1 METKVFLTRHCQP
14 DLSNHDDRSR
24 GLSPKGLQDCQ
35 LVSQFLREREI
46 DCIYSSP
53 YQRALATIKPFAK
66 EVNLP
71 IHLEEDFRE
80 REISQHWIDDFDGFV
95 RKQWLDFHFKLP
107 QGESLKE
114 VQARNVRRLTEVIKQ
129 EQGNTILIASHGTA
143 IASIVHFIDQSFGLD
158 DFLAIKTLMPFIA
171 ELVFTKEANCRS
183 ITLHNLFNH
192 QKRLLFSL

>member
-80 REISQHWIDDFDGFV
+80 REISQHWCNFVKLFEFCDF
-95 RKQWLDFHFKLP
+95 LDFYHNFIIT
-107 QGESLKE
+107 ESPDKI
-114 VQARNVRRLTEVIKQ
+114 Q
-129 EQGNTILIASHGTA
+129 
-143 IASIVHFIDQSFGLD
+143 
-158 DFLAIKTLMPFIA
+158 
-171 ELVFTKEANCRS
+171 
-183 ITLHNLFNH
+183 
-192 QKRLLFSL
+192 